1 MPKRFE
7 GKVALITGGGRG
19 IGRSTALLL
28 ASEGAKVLIND
39 LGGEVRG
46 GGAEA
51 RIAHSVAD
59 EITAL
64 GGEAFA
70 NTADVA
76 TFAGAKSA
84 VDDALRQFGRI
95 DILLNGAGILR
106 RSLIHEMPEA
116 AWDEVIRV
124 NLKSAYAMAHHA
136 APHMMAQRSG
146 VILTIASPSGYGH
159 YAMSAY
165 ATSKEGLVGF
175 TRSIARELGEYGI
188 RCNAIRPCAETRM
201 FLEEIADDMGYVV
214 NELGVTPLGSQWFPG
229 TNGEEPQCRTDHVAA
244 VLAWLSLPATGA
256 LNGRVFYIAGGHL
269 AFCAEPELIRSR
281 FNGNGWDLDSLLSA
295 PVLEHFTYDQRNHFA
310 SRPGREPG
318 SRKHR

>member
-1 MPKRFE
+1 MSRRFE

-28 ASEGAKVLIND
+28 ASEGAKVLVND

-46 GGAEA
+46 GGAEPS
-51 RIAHSVAD
+51 IAQGVVD
-59 EITAL
+59 EISRA

-84 VDDALRQFGRI
+84 VDDAMDRFGRI

-116 AWDEVIRV
+116 GWDEVIRV
-124 NLKSAYAMAHHA
+124 NLKSVYAMVHHA
-136 APHMMAQRSG
+136 APHMIAQRSG
-146 VILTIASPSGYGH
+146 VILSIASPSGYGH

-165 ATSKEGLVGF
+165 AASKEGLVGF
-175 TRSIARELGEYGI
+175 TRSIARELGEHGI
-188 RCNAIRPCAETRM
+188 RCNAIRPCATTRM
-201 FLEEIADDMGYVV
+201 FLEEIADDMSYVV
-214 NELGVTPLGSQWFPG
+214 NELGVTPLGSRWFPG
-229 TNGEEPQCRTDHVAA
+229 TNGEEPECRTEQVAA

-256 LNGRVFYIAGGHL
+256 LNARIFYIAGGHL
-269 AFCAEPELIRSR
+269 AFC
-281 FNGNGWDLDSLLSA
+281 
-295 PVLEHFTYDQRNHFA
+295 
-310 SRPGREPG
+310 
-318 SRKHR
+318 